1 MAPKDLSEQKVIRS
15 GFVGIIGRPNV
26 GKSTL
31 LNRVLGQK
39 ISITSNKPQ
48 TTRNRILGICNRPD
62 EQILFLDTP
71 GIHQARGPLHR
82 YMVEQ
87 ALSTCKGVDL
97 VLYLVEATS
106 GPLRGTDEVLARVS
120 ACGKP
125 LFLVINKIDL
135 VPKANLLEM
144 IDSYREYAFAE
155 TVPVSALKGEGMDGL
170 VDTIVRYLP
179 EGPRYYPDDQIT
191 DLPERFIVAEFIREK
206 VMRRTREEIP
216 YGCAVAVESFTEKPE
231 QNLVVIQAVIHVE
244 REAHK
249 RIIIGHKG
257 QMLRTVGTE
266 ARKSI
271 EDLLG
276 TRVFLELFVRVQ
288 KDWTRSE
295 RLIRDLG
302 YE

>member
-1 MAPKDLSEQKVIRS
+1 MDSIEKSKHEPFRS
-15 GFVGIIGRPNV
+15 GFVGIVGRPNV

-31 LNRVLGQK
+31 LNRILGQK

-48 TTRNRILGICNRPD
+48 TTRNRILGICNRPA

-87 ALSTCKGVDL
+87 ALSTCGGVDL
-97 VLYLVEATS
+97 VLYLVEATA
-106 GPLRGTDEVLARVS
+106 GPLRGTDEVLKRVA

-125 LFLVINKIDL
+125 LFLVINKIDQ
-135 VPKANLLEM
+135 VPKTSLLEM
-144 IDSYREYAFAE
+144 IASYRSYDFAE
-155 TVPVSALKGEGMDGL
+155 TVPVSALTGEGVEPL
-170 VDTIVRYLP
+170 VHTIVRYLP

-216 YGCAVAVESFTEKPE
+216 YGCAVAVESFTEKPQ

-249 RIIIGHKG
+249 RIVIGHKG
-257 QMLRTVGTE
+257 ELLRTIGSE
-266 ARKSI
+266 ARSSI
-271 EDLLG
+271 EALLG

>member
-1 MAPKDLSEQKVIRS
+1 MDSIEKSGHEPFRS
-15 GFVGIIGRPNV
+15 GFVGIVGRPNV

-31 LNRVLGQK
+31 LNRILGQK

-48 TTRNRILGICNRPD
+48 TTRNRILGICNRPA

-87 ALSTCKGVDL
+87 ALSTCGGVDL
-97 VLYLVEATS
+97 VLYLVEATA
-106 GPLRGTDEVLARVS
+106 GPLRGTDEVLKRVA

-125 LFLVINKIDL
+125 LFLVINKIDQ
-135 VPKANLLEM
+135 VPKTSLLEM
-144 IDSYREYAFAE
+144 IASYRSYDFTE
-155 TVPVSALKGEGMDGL
+155 TVPVSALTGEGVESL
-170 VDTIVRYLP
+170 VHTIVRYLP

-216 YGCAVAVESFTEKPE
+216 YGCAVAVESFTEKPQ

-249 RIIIGHKG
+249 RIVIGHKG
-257 QMLRTVGTE
+257 ELLRTIGSE
-266 ARKSI
+266 ARSSI
-271 EDLLG
+271 EALLG

>member
-1 MAPKDLSEQKVIRS
+1 MIEQPEEQETLRS

-48 TTRNRILGICNRPD
+48 TTRNRILGICNRPG
-62 EQILFLDTP
+62 EQMLFLDTP

-87 ALSTCKGVDL
+87 ALSTCGGVDL
-97 VLYLVEATS
+97 ALYLIEATS
-106 GPLRGTDEVLARVS
+106 GPLRRADEVLERVA
-120 ACGKP
+120 ACGRP
-125 LFLVINKIDL
+125 LFLVINKIDQ
-135 VPKANLLEM
+135 VPRPRLLE
-144 IDSYREYAFAE
+144 IIESYRSHDFAE
-155 TVPVSALKGEGMDGL
+155 TIPVSALTGEGVDGL
-170 VDTIVRYLP
+170 LQTIGRYLP
-179 EGPRYYPDDQIT
+179 EGPRYYPSDQVT

-206 VMRRTREEIP
+206 VMRLTRDEIP
-216 YGCAVAVESFTEKPE
+216 YGCAVEVESFTEKPE
-231 QNLVVIQAVIHVE
+231 KNLVVIEAVIHVE

-249 RIIIGHKG
+249 RIVIGNKG
-257 QMLRTVGTE
+257 AMLRNIGSE

-271 EDLLG
+271 EALLG
-276 TRVFLELFVRVQ
+276 ARVFLEVFVRVQ

-295 RLIRDLG
+295 RLVRDLG

>member
-1 MAPKDLSEQKVIRS
+1 MTSNTPTDDEILRS

-48 TTRNRILGICNRPD
+48 TTRNRILGICNRPG

-71 GIHQARGPLHR
+71 GIHRAQGPLHR

-87 ALSTCKGVDL
+87 ALSTCGGVDL
-97 VLYLVEATS
+97 VLYLVEAPL
-106 GPLRGTDEVLARVS
+106 GPLRGADEVLERVAAS
-120 ACGKP
+120 GRP
-125 LFLVINKIDL
+125 LFLVINKIDQ
-135 VPKANLLEM
+135 VPRPRLLE
-144 IDSYREYAFAE
+144 IIESYRRYDFAE
-155 TVPVSALKGEGMDGL
+155 VVPVSAMTGEGVDGL
-170 VDTIVRYLP
+170 LNTIGRYLP
-179 EGPRYYPDDQIT
+179 EGPRYYPADQLT

-216 YGCAVAVESFTEKPE
+216 YGCAVAVETFTEKPE

-249 RIIIGHKG
+249 RIVIGNKG
-257 QMLRTVGTE
+257 QMLRTVGSE

-271 EDLLG
+271 EALLG
-276 TRVFLELFVRVQ
+276 TRVYLELFVRVQ

-295 RLIRDLG
+295 RLVRDLG

>member
-1 MAPKDLSEQKVIRS
+1 MASIEQSGHEHFRS

-31 LNRVLGQK
+31 LNRILGQK

-48 TTRNRILGICNRPD
+48 TTRNRILGICNRAE

-87 ALSTCKGVDL
+87 ALSTCGGVDL
-97 VLYLVEATS
+97 VLYLVEATA
-106 GPLRGTDEVLARVS
+106 GPLRGTDEVLKRVA

-125 LFLVINKIDL
+125 LFLVINKIDQ
-135 VPKANLLEM
+135 VPKTSLLEM
-144 IDSYREYAFAE
+144 IASYRSYDFAE
-155 TVPVSALKGEGMDGL
+155 TVPVSALTGEGVAAL
-170 VDTIVRYLP
+170 LQTIVRYLP

-249 RIIIGHKG
+249 RIVIGHKG
-257 QMLRTVGTE
+257 ELLRTIGSE
-266 ARKSI
+266 ARSSI
-271 EDLLG
+271 EALLG

>member
-1 MAPKDLSEQKVIRS
+1 MTSSIPPEEEILRS

-48 TTRNRILGICNRPD
+48 TTRNRILGICNRPG

-71 GIHQARGPLHR
+71 GIHRAHGPLHR

-87 ALSTCKGVDL
+87 ALSTCGGVDL
-97 VLYLVEATS
+97 VLYLVEAPL
-106 GPLRGTDEVLARVS
+106 GPLRGADEVLERVA
-120 ACGKP
+120 ACGRP
-125 LFLVINKIDL
+125 LFLVINKIDQ
-135 VPKANLLEM
+135 VPRPRLLE
-144 IDSYREYAFAE
+144 IIESYRRHDFAE
-155 TVPVSALKGEGMDGL
+155 TVPVSALTGEGVDGL
-170 VDTIVRYLP
+170 LNTIGRYLP
-179 EGPRYYPDDQIT
+179 EGPRYYPADQLT

-216 YGCAVAVESFTEKPE
+216 YGCAVAVETFTEKPE

-249 RIIIGHKG
+249 RIVIGNKG
-257 QMLRTVGTE
+257 QMLRTIGSE
-266 ARKSI
+266 ARRSI
-271 EDLLG
+271 EALLG

-295 RLIRDLG
+295 RLVRDLG

>member
-1 MAPKDLSEQKVIRS
+1 MIEQPEDEKLRS

-48 TTRNRILGICNRPD
+48 TTRNRILGICNRPG

-87 ALSTCKGVDL
+87 ALGTVGGVDL
-97 VLYLVEATS
+97 VLYLVEATA
-106 GPLRGTDEVLARVS
+106 GPLRRSDEVLERVA
-120 ACGKP
+120 ACGRP
-125 LFLVINKIDL
+125 LFLVINKIDQ
-135 VPKANLLEM
+135 VPRPQLLEM
-144 IDSYREYAFAE
+144 IASYQRYSFVE
-155 TVPVSALKGEGMDGL
+155 TVPVSALKGEGVEDL
-170 VDTIVRYLP
+170 LKTIGRYLP
-179 EGPRYYPDDQIT
+179 EGPRYYPGDQVT

-206 VMRRTREEIP
+206 VMRQTREEIP
-216 YGCAVAVESFTEKPE
+216 YGCAVEVESFTEKPE
-231 QNLVVIQAVIHVE
+231 KNLIVIEAVIHVE

-249 RIIIGHKG
+249 RIVIGNKG
-257 QMLRTVGTE
+257 AMLRKIGSE
-266 ARKSI
+266 ARQSI
-271 EDLLG
+271 EALLG
-276 TRVFLELFVRVQ
+276 ARVFLELFVRVQ

-295 RLIRDLG
+295 RLVRDLG

>member
-1 MAPKDLSEQKVIRS
+1 MDSIEKSGHGLFRS
-15 GFVGIIGRPNV
+15 GFVGIVGRPNV

-31 LNRVLGQK
+31 LNRILGQK

-48 TTRNRILGICNRPD
+48 TTRNRILGICNRPA

-87 ALSTCKGVDL
+87 ALSTCGGVDL
-97 VLYLVEATS
+97 ALYLVEATA
-106 GPLRGTDEVLARVS
+106 GPLRGTDEVLKRIA

-125 LFLVINKIDL
+125 LFLVINKIDQ
-135 VPKANLLEM
+135 VPKTSLLEM
-144 IDSYREYAFAE
+144 IASYRSYDFAE
-155 TVPVSALKGEGMDGL
+155 TVPISALSGAGVESL
-170 VDTIVRYLP
+170 VQTIVRYLP
-179 EGPRYYPDDQIT
+179 EGPRYYPEDQIT

-216 YGCAVAVESFTEKPE
+216 YGCAVAVESFTEKPQ

-249 RIIIGHKG
+249 RIVIGHKG
-257 QMLRTVGTE
+257 ELLRTIGSE
-266 ARKSI
+266 ARASI
-271 EDLLG
+271 EALLG

>member
-1 MAPKDLSEQKVIRS
+1 MTSELGENLTRS

-31 LNRVLGQK
+31 LNCALGQK

-48 TTRNRILGICNRPD
+48 TTRNRILGICNRPQ

-87 ALSTCKGVDL
+87 AMATCNAVDL
-97 VLYLVEATS
+97 ILYLVEATA
-106 GPLRGTDEVLARVS
+106 GPLRQEDQILEKICASGTPV
-120 ACGKP
+120 
-125 LFLVINKIDL
+125 FLVINKIDL
-135 VPKANLLEM
+135 VPRPKLLE
-144 IDSYREYAFAE
+144 IIASYGRFPLAE
-155 TVPVSALKGEGMDGL
+155 VVPVSALKGEGCSGL
-170 VDTIVRYLP
+170 LDTVARYLP
-179 EGPRYYPDDQIT
+179 EGPRFYPDDQVT

-206 VMRRTREEIP
+206 VMRLTRDEVP
-216 YGCAVAVESFTEKPE
+216 FGTAVMVESFSEKPE
-231 QNLVVIQAVIHVE
+231 KDLIVIEAVINVE

-249 RIIIGHKG
+249 RIVVGKKG
-257 QMLRTVGTE
+257 QMIRRIGE
-266 ARKSI
+266 DARKSI
-271 EDLLG
+271 EALLG

-295 RLIRDLG
+295 HLIRDMG